1 MNIAILIPTLGMG
14 GAERAAV
21 QIGSYYHD
29 RGDQVYYFLFANCGQ
44 IFFPTKGKIVKT
56 HVFFPF
62 LSENYSENIR
72 EMLFAAKAYKKLKQ
86 KYQKRKGVCQCSDGF
101 VGKNGMFRF
110 FV

>member
-29 RGDQVYYFLFANCGQ
+29 RGDQIYYFLFANCGQ

-86 KYQKRKGVCQCSDGF
+86 KYQNVVD
-101 VGKNGMFRF
+101 
-110 FV
+110 